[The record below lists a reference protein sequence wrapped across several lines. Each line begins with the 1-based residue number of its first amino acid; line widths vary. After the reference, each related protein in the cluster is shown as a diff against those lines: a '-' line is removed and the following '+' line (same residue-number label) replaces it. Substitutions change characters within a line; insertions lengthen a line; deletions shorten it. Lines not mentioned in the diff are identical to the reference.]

1 MTRSDAIFD
10 TLDGKRVFSI
20 LDAARGYH
28 QLPVAES
35 DVWKTAFITHRGLFQ
50 YKHMPFGLRNAP
62 LQFQRF
68 MDWVLGSLRW
78 TAALV
83 YIDDILVFS
92 ADVDSHATH
101 LRILLDSAISVGL
114 RFNPTKCHFAYP
126 SLKVLGHL
134 MSTDGLSILDD
145 RAAAIREL
153 ATPRTLKELWHVLGI
168 FGYYWQYIP
177 KFAIVAAPLTRLTKG
192 TRFRK
197 LPDGTWQS
205 RERLSTSFAVTL
217 EGWGPKQDDAFS
229 SLKEALSHPPTLAFP
244 DFNLPF
250 IVHVDA
256 SHDGIAA
263 CLHQPF
269 LPEGD
274 LPDMVRSAGP
284 FPSGL
289 VTASAHPSFCLISRR
304 RSSTLFGLTSKLT
317 ACSLM
322 CISSSL
328 MVLYHLPPIDSNLSM
343 DFYTGA

>member
-10 TLDGKRVFSI
+10 TLEGKRVFSI

-35 DVWKTAFITHRGLFQ
+35 DPWKTAFIIHRGLFQ
-50 YKHMPFGLRNAP
+50 FKRMPFGLRNAP

-68 MDWVLGSLRW
+68 MDSVLGSLRW

-92 ADVDSHATH
+92 ADVNSHATH

-126 SLKVLGHL
+126 SLKVLGHRS
-134 MSTDGLSILDD
+134 STDGLSIHDD

-153 ATPRTLKELWHVLGI
+153 ATPRTLKELWHVLVI

-197 LPDGTWQS
+197 LPDGTW
-205 RERLSTSFAVTL
+205 
-217 EGWGPKQDDAFS
+217 
-229 SLKEALSHPPTLAFP
+229 
-244 DFNLPF
+244 
-250 IVHVDA
+250 
-256 SHDGIAA
+256 
-263 CLHQPF
+263 
-269 LPEGD
+269 
-274 LPDMVRSAGP
+274 
-284 FPSGL
+284 
-289 VTASAHPSFCLISRR
+289 
-304 RSSTLFGLTSKLT
+304 
-317 ACSLM
+317 
-322 CISSSL
+322 
-328 MVLYHLPPIDSNLSM
+328 
-343 DFYTGA
+343 